1 MKTTNRNVQGPGVT
15 HLHVTKEPTRAV
27 RPIFLKLLLLAVLL
41 AAVFGISGCT
51 ALRQPEEL
59 AWQGMRV
66 YDTLQTLDIV
76 GDPCYKEG
84 HAMTKQFIGEN
95 PSKGEVLAWGLGGA
109 LFHAGVSE
117 VLLRRDMRKTYWLW
131 QAVTIVDTG
140 AAIRDGIS
148 IGVRV
153 GAPNTRLPENGCR

>member
-1 MKTTNRNVQGPGVT
+1 MKTTNRNVQGSGVT
-15 HLHVTKEPTRAV
+15 HLHITKQPPKAV
-27 RPIFLKLLLLAVLL
+27 RPILLKLLLLVVLL
-41 AAVFGISGCT
+41 AALFGVGGCT

-59 AWQGMRV
+59 AWQGLHV
-66 YDTLQTLDIV
+66 YDTLQTAAIV

-84 HAMTKQFIGEN
+84 HPITRKLIGEQ
-95 PSKGEVLAWGLGGA
+95 PTEESVAAWGVGSA

-117 VLLRRDMRKTYWLW
+117 VLLRRDMRKTYRLW

-140 AAIRDGIS
+140 MAIHDGIS

-153 GAPNTRLPENGCR
+153 GAPNTRTPANGCR